1 MTVTSWFSKMMSRGK
16 SAGMRVWGLGV
27 ILTWIF
33 WFGLRE
39 VAGLRT
45 GWESIWTKL
54 FLMRLVA
61 WVLESRWEAKKV
73 SNLRLVSE
81 SLVVKI
87 LVSVISSKNF
97 FCQFGGGFWERGGSE
112 GMGNL
117 GWIFVSSLG
126 FTKPSNFEGG
136 FEDFRNDCFN
146 FGG

>member
-1 MTVTSWFSKMMSRGK
+1 MGRWGDFEMTVTSGFSKMMSRGK
-16 SAGMRVWGLGV
+16 SAGMSVWGLGV

-33 WFGLRE
+33 WFCLRE

-81 SLVVKI
+81 GLVMKMRVWVIFLQKSLTR
-87 LVSVISSKNF
+87 
-97 FCQFGGGFWERGGSE
+97 FGRFEKVDVRG
-112 GMGNL
+112 
-117 GWIFVSSLG
+117 
-126 FTKPSNFEGG
+126 
-136 FEDFRNDCFN
+136 
-146 FGG
+146 